1 MRVIFLDIFKSII
14 FLFWI
19 FIISQ
24 FSITSTLKKFNPNF
38 NKIYS
43 DFMEIFI
50 KFYCIS
56 FVYNSIFKGWYI
68 IKDKLETLLIQK
80 ILLIIQ
86 SYYQENQKETEK
98 LINDLV
104 MLFRLYGH
112 NQSAE
117 YIVAQR
123 PEYPYTWETTMS
135 YVKPLGMTDSQ
146 RKKIIQTL
154 FDFSNNIYADF
165 LTFVECLDKNNFQ
178 KEEIIQS
185 ILLEISK
192 MLKNMSDCI
201 LENIPIKEIKDK
213 GEMCN
218 E

>member
-1 MRVIFLDIFKSII
+1 MSNYECKNILYLGECRWDR
-14 FLFWI
+14 W
-19 FIISQ
+19 
-24 FSITSTLKKFNPNF
+24 
-38 NKIYS
+38 
-43 DFMEIFI
+43 
-50 KFYCIS
+50 
-56 FVYNSIFKGWYI
+56 GWYI

-104 MLFRLYGH
+104 MLFMLYGH

-123 PEYPYTWETTMS
+123 PEYPYTWETIMS

-165 LTFVECLDKNNFQ
+165 LCLPLYSR
-178 KEEIIQS
+178 ES
-185 ILLEISK
+185 LLSRIFDNLVK
-192 MLKNMSDCI
+192 RYI
-201 LENIPIKEIKDK
+201 TIKYKKPTIVQV
-213 GEMCN
+213 
-218 E
+218 